1 MIILCYPRNLLKPI
15 SIRMGVGYLEALETF
30 ALSLCGIATIL
41 WMSIGTLSRTTEN
54 EILTQRVIAALCF
67 SSAFLLF
74 AVHYSGGVLWG
85 SRNIARP
92 AAVTAIIVAMAA
104 MMNIKGKE
112 VQRGANPHSIRKPK
126 KE

>member
-1 MIILCYPRNLLKPI
+1 MAVDN
-15 SIRMGVGYLEALETF
+15 LEALETV

-54 EILTQRVIAALCF
+54 EIFAQRVISSLCLF
-67 SSAFLLF
+67 SAFLLF
-74 AVHYSGGVLWG
+74 AIHYSGGVLWG
-85 SRNIARP
+85 SRNVARP

-112 VQRGANPHSIRKPK
+112 VQRGANPHSIRKQK
-126 KE
+126 KNE

>member
-1 MIILCYPRNLLKPI
+1 
-15 SIRMGVGYLEALETF
+15 MGVGYLEVLETF
-30 ALSLCGIATIL
+30 ALRICGLASIL

-112 VQRGANPHSIRKPK
+112 VQRGANPHSISRHK